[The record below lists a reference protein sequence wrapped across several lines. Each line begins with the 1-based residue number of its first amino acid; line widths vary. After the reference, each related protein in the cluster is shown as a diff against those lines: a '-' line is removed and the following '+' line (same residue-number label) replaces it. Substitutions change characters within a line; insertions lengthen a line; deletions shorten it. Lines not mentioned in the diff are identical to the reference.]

1 MQNFEAI
8 GVRVQASTLTQTT
21 EIAGHKTTKE
31 FAVFTM
37 ALPVAPKVQA
47 SFSREGIVSKV
58 VKIFKKELQ
67 VGDKTFDDV
76 VYVSTATP
84 APTAA
89 FLANGDIQTTILLAV
104 TDGGSIEIE
113 GQRMT
118 AKMPFGDAKT
128 EDPALFR
135 FVQALLAT

>member
-1 MQNFEAI
+1 MK
-8 GVRVQASTLTQTT
+8 L
-21 EIAGHKTTKE
+21 
-31 FAVFTM
+31 
-37 ALPVAPKVQA
+37 
-47 SFSREGIVSKV
+47 
-58 VKIFKKELQ
+58 FKKELQ

-76 VYVSTATP
+76 VYVSTDTP
-84 APTAA
+84 TETAA

-113 GQRMT
+113 GQQMT

-135 FVQALLAT
+135 FRSGDHRVVSPVFTIIALPPMRWSSARFVASRATR